1 MIEILLYVI
10 VAIFGWFIP
19 HIYRFIKQK
28 ITEKINFK
36 YFRERYSELEIKE
49 FSDKFST
56 GTFHMSKWKYDGTG
70 LDQRHLY
77 ELIQKLM
84 EDEIIIPIEPW
95 KRRLAA
101 IGITIDETE
110 YKIKSLDKAKILRQK
125 K

>member
-19 HIYRFIKQK
+19 HIYTFIKQK

-84 EDEIIIPIEPW
+84 EDEIIIPVEPW
-95 KRRLAA
+95 KRRLAE
-101 IGITIDETE
+101 IGITIDKTT